1 MLNAL
6 RVYHPARVIVLK
18 IETFSPSICSWY
30 FLQLRVFYL
39 LRSPLKKKSNEM
51 KRRFFRNRF
60 FWRQI
65 NCVRDYAKSL
75 SRFYFAPLANSLR
88 ANVCVWLEWS
98 ERCDKTIKLKR
109 LRKVKSETRV
119 WFDYKP
125 PTSGSRVWFIQ
136 TSRHFQS
143 SYLYVCVKPQ
153 KLLGYWHRFD
163 FQELQTFAIWLTILK
178 TSDCLSFVLDACTAM
193 QTNRSLSK
201 ASDGIVTGT

>member
-1 MLNAL
+1 MFITQPELLYWKSRLSLLQSA
-6 RVYHPARVIVLK
+6 ADIF
-18 IETFSPSICSWY
+18 FSCV
-30 FLQLRVFYL
+30 FGFVDFYL

-136 TSRHFQS
+136 TSRHVQS